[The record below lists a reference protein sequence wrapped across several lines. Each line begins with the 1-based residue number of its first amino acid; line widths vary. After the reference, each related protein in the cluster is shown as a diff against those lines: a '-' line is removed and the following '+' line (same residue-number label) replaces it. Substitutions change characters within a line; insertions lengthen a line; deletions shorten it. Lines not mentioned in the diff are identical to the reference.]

1 MHGPQAPPSRRHS
14 NVAPGSL
21 ELNVRLALA
30 PALGSAGPESI
41 VVVGTVRSMVTSTT
55 SAPVLEAASVATARS
70 ARLPSASSG
79 QEASY
84 GAVLSVPRETQEP
97 VPQDAEASEQRKN
110 STLVTSPSGV
120 VATTV
125 YGSASEAFTAPD
137 GSVIWTLGAP
147 ASTSQV

>member
-1 MHGPQAPPSRRHS
+1 MHGPQPPPSRRHS

-21 ELNVRLALA
+21 ELNVRLASAL
-30 PALGSAGPESI
+30 ALGSDGPESI
-41 VVVGTVRSMVTSTT
+41 VVAGTVRSMVTSTT

-84 GAVLSVPRETQEP
+84 GAVLSVPRDP
-97 VPQDAEASEQRKN
+97 GPGAAGREASEQRKN

-120 VATTV
+120 VATIV
-125 YGSASEAFTAPD
+125 YGSESEVLTAPD
-137 GSVIWTLGAP
+137 GWVIWTLGAP